1 MLVEL
6 RFLSEEAKT
15 DEDDYRVNS
24 DGKVNK
30 IRPSC
35 VNLCSGSRFT

>member
-1 MLVEL
+1 MLVEF

-15 DEDDYRVNS
+15 VEADYKVNS

-35 VNLCSGSRFT
+35 VNLWSGSKET